1 MMSFETVETRVGR
14 TILINSSSI
23 RVTSSSLNVLLILSL
38 IEPVS
43 LYEFAD
49 WRDISLGN
57 DFVRALLQSGIHIE
71 L

>member
-1 MMSFETVETRVGR
+1 MMSFETAETRVGR

-23 RVTSSSLNVLLILSL
+23 RVTISSLNVLLILSL

-43 LYEFAD
+43 LDEFAY

-57 DFVRALLQSGIHIE
+57 DFVRDLLQSGIHIE